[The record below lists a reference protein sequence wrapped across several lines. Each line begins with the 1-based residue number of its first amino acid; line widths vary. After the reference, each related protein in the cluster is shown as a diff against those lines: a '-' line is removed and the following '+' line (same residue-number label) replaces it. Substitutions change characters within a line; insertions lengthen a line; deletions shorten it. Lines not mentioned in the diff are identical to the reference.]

1 MTLLKGNGVGG
12 TVGTEQQYAED
23 RWSSL
28 QMHLEATS
36 YWGIAKNTE
45 EGLGSALLE
54 LRATLRSS
62 TMLPA
67 PARLTPLNPQK
78 STFMRSQCLSSFA

>member
-1 MTLLKGNGVGG
+1 MTLLKGSGVGG

-36 YWGIAKNTE
+36 HWGIAKNTE
-45 EGLGSALLE
+45 RRGWAQPCWSYGLPLGA
-54 LRATLRSS
+54 
-62 TMLPA
+62 A
-67 PARLTPLNPQK
+67 PC
-78 STFMRSQCLSSFA
+78 SQPPPG